1 MAADV
6 PVVAPR
12 PVGLSDAAGTLV
24 PVMEPA
30 LLARRRNGLPSAR
43 AASGPLG
50 RRVLLNPWTW
60 VFVVMTGVYAACLA
74 WQYQL
79 VIQPVA
85 VEGGEVPGLNWQ
97 AVRDSA
103 KLAFPTLAIWV
114 VLLVWLDRFRP
125 QRPLFW
131 WLALGWGGS
140 VSTAASIVLN
150 TWASEQMNIA
160 GGPDPYR
167 GARAAIFVAPF
178 VEEAT
183 KASVLFLIALAYR
196 YRLVSK
202 LSGVVL
208 AALSA
213 AGFAFTENIIYY
225 ARAIVYSSYDIN
237 VGDPEAA
244 LNRLVLMRG
253 YLLAFGHPLFTMMV
267 GIGLV
272 VGVRAHSKVVR
283 VLAPLV
289 GYLAAALLHM
299 LFNTGATFLQS
310 ETQQLLVYFLVVLPL
325 VLSAV
330 VWVVR
335 QLFVE
340 GRRHRDR
347 LADFARFGWL
357 TDADVHVFARQRSR
371 WRAAMIAASRGWR
384 CLAATLRLQRAVT
397 ELVYLR
403 DAQVRGTI
411 DAAGDHR
418 ARELLDE
425 IALLRP
431 QAVDDPRRARVALPD
446 VRGMLRRAREGLR
459 LRRRRTM
466 PELQPF
472 PQATTGAAPVG
483 SPQYSPVDP
492 RWGPPRP

>member
-1 MAADV
+1 MTSEGPA
-6 PVVAPR
+6 
-12 PVGLSDAAGTLV
+12 TLV
-24 PVMEPA
+24 AVTDRE
-30 LLARRRNGLPSAR
+30 LHGRLRNGLPAGR
-43 AASGPLG
+43 PPSGPLG
-50 RRVLLNPWTW
+50 KRVLLNPWTW
-60 VFVVMTGVYAACLA
+60 AFVVFTGLYAACLF
-74 WQYQL
+74 WQYQWI
-79 VIQPVA
+79 VQPVA
-85 VEGGEVPGLNWQ
+85 VEGGEVPGLNWP
-97 AVRDSA
+97 AIRDSA
-103 KLAFPTLAIWV
+103 KLAFPTLAVWI
-114 VLLVWLDRFRP
+114 VLLLWLDRFRP

-140 VSTAASIVLN
+140 VATAASMVLN
-150 TWASEQMNIA
+150 TWAAQQMNIG

-183 KASVLFLIALAYR
+183 KASILFLIAVAYR

-202 LSGVVL
+202 VSGVVL

-244 LNRLVLMRG
+244 VNQLVFLRG
-253 YLLAFGHPLFTMMV
+253 FVLAFGHPLFTMMTGV
-267 GIGLV
+267 GLLV
-272 VGVRAHSKVVR
+272 AVRTHSKVVR

-299 LFNTGATFLQS
+299 LFNTGATFLQDQ
-310 ETQQLLVYFLVVLPL
+310 TQQMLIYFLVVLPL

-340 GRRHRDR
+340 GRRHRER

-357 TDADVHVFARQRSR
+357 TDADVFVFSRLRSR
-371 WRAAMIAASRGWR
+371 WRAALIAASRGWG
-384 CLAATLRLQRAVT
+384 CLVATLRLQRAVT

-403 DAQVRGTI
+403 DAQVRGTV
-411 DAAGDHR
+411 DAAGDAR
-418 ARELLDE
+418 ARELLDA
-425 IALLRP
+425 IAALRP
-431 QAVDDPRRARVALPD
+431 TAVDDPRGRRVRLPD
-446 VRGMLRRAREGLR
+446 VRGQLSRLRGRLS
-459 LRRRRTM
+459 LRRRPSM
-466 PELQPF
+466 PELQPIG
-472 PQATTGAAPVG
+472 PTATGGPPVG

>member
-1 MAADV
+1 MSDPAA
-6 PVVAPR
+6 
-12 PVGLSDAAGTLV
+12 TLV
-24 PVMEPA
+24 AVTDRE
-30 LLARRRNGLPSAR
+30 LHARRRNGLPAGR
-43 AASGPLG
+43 PASGPLG
-50 RRVLLNPWTW
+50 KRVLLNPWTW
-60 VFVVMTGVYAACLA
+60 VFVVLTGLYAACLF

-79 VIQPVA
+79 LVRPVA
-85 VEGGEVPGLNWQ
+85 VEGGEVPGLNWP
-97 AVRDSA
+97 AIRDSA
-103 KLAFPTLAIWV
+103 KLAFPTLAIWI
-114 VLLVWLDRFRP
+114 VLLIWLDRFRP

-140 VSTAASIVLN
+140 VSTAASLLIN
-150 TWASEQMNIA
+150 TWAAEQMNIS

-183 KASVLFLIALAYR
+183 KGSILFLIAVAYR

-244 LNRLVLMRG
+244 LNQLVLLRG
-253 YLLAFGHPLFTMMV
+253 YLLAFGHPLFTMMIGV
-267 GIGLV
+267 GLLV
-272 VGVRAHSKVVR
+272 AVRTHSKVVR

-299 LFNTGATFLQS
+299 LFNTGATFLQDP
-310 ETQQLLVYFLVVLPL
+310 TQQLLIYVLVVLPL

-340 GRRHRDR
+340 ARRHRER

-357 TDADVHVFARQRSR
+357 TDADVHVFSRQRSR
-371 WRAAMIAASRGWR
+371 WRAAMIAASQGWR
-384 CLAATLRLQRAVT
+384 CLVATLRLQRAIT

-403 DAQVRGTI
+403 DAQVRGTV
-411 DAAGDHR
+411 DAAGDLR
-418 ARELLDE
+418 ARELLDV
-425 IALLRP
+425 IAALRP
-431 QAVDDPRRARVALPD
+431 DAVDDPRGRRIHLPD
-446 VRGMLRRAREGLR
+446 VRGGLTRLRDRLR
-459 LRRRRTM
+459 LRRRPAM
-466 PELQPF
+466 PELQPAG
-472 PQATTGAAPVG
+472 PATAGGPPVG

-492 RWGPPRP
+492 RWGPPKP

>member
-1 MAADV
+1 VTDQ
-6 PVVAPR
+6 
-12 PVGLSDAAGTLV
+12 
-24 PVMEPA
+24 A
-30 LLARRRNGLPSAR
+30 LHARRRNGLPTGRPAP
-43 AASGPLG
+43 GPLG

-60 VFVVMTGVYAACLA
+60 GFVLFTGLYAAALF

-79 VIQPVA
+79 LIQPVA
-85 VEGGEVPGLNWQ
+85 VEGGEVPGLNWP

-103 KLAFPTLAIWV
+103 KLAFPTLAIWI

-140 VSTAASIVLN
+140 VSTAASLLIN
-150 TWASEQMNIA
+150 TWAAEQMNIT

-167 GARAAIFVAPF
+167 GARTAIFVAPF

-183 KASVLFLIALAYR
+183 KASILFVIALAYR

-253 YLLAFGHPLFTMMV
+253 YLLAFGHPLFTMMIGV
-267 GIGLV
+267 GLLV
-272 VGVRAHSKVVR
+272 AVRTHSKVVR

-310 ETQQLLVYFLVVLPL
+310 EAQQLLVYFLVIVPL
-325 VLSAV
+325 VLSVV

-335 QLFVE
+335 QVFVE
-340 GRRHRDR
+340 GRRHRER
-347 LADFARFGWL
+347 LADFVRFGWL
-357 TDADVHVFARQRSR
+357 TDADGHVFSRQRSR
-371 WRAAMIAASRGWR
+371 WRAVLIAASRGWR
-384 CLAATLRLQRAVT
+384 CLVATLRLQRSMT

-403 DAQVRGTI
+403 DAQVRGTV

-425 IALLRP
+425 IAALRP
-431 QAVDDPRRARVALPD
+431 QAVADPRGERVTLPD
-446 VRGMLRRAREGLR
+446 LRGRLAHLRERLR
-459 LRRRRTM
+459 LRRPTM
-466 PELQPF
+466 PELQPA
-472 PQATTGAAPVG
+472 PQATTGGAPIG

-492 RWGPPRP
+492 RWGPPKP

>member
-1 MAADV
+1 M
-6 PVVAPR
+6 
-12 PVGLSDAAGTLV
+12 T
-24 PVMEPA
+24 EPA
-30 LLARRRNGLPSAR
+30 LHARRRNGLPTGR

-50 RRVLLNPWTW
+50 RRVLLDPWTW
-60 VFVVMTGVYAACLA
+60 VFVLFTGLYAACLV

-79 VIQPVA
+79 LIRPVP
-85 VEGGEVPGLNWQ
+85 VEGGEVPGLNWP
-97 AVRDSA
+97 AIRDSA
-103 KLAFPTLAIWV
+103 KLAFPTLAIWI

-140 VSTAASIVLN
+140 VATAASLLIN
-150 TWASEQMNIA
+150 TWAAQQMNIT

-167 GARAAIFVAPF
+167 GARTAIFVAPF

-183 KASVLFLIALAYR
+183 KASVLFAIAVAYR

-253 YLLAFGHPLFTMMV
+253 YLLAFGHPLFTMMIGV
-267 GIGLV
+267 GLLV
-272 VGVRAHSKVVR
+272 AVRTHSKVVR

-325 VLSAV
+325 VLTAA

-335 QLFVE
+335 QVFVE
-340 GRRHRDR
+340 GRRHRER
-347 LADFARFGWL
+347 LADFVRFGWL
-357 TDADVHVFARQRSR
+357 TDADAFVFSRQRSR
-371 WRAAMIAASRGWR
+371 WRAALIALSRGWR

-403 DAQVRGTI
+403 DAQVRGTV

-418 ARELLDE
+418 ARELLDA
-425 IALLRP
+425 IAALRP
-431 QAVDDPRRARVALPD
+431 QAVDDPRGERVRLPD
-446 VRGMLRRAREGLR
+446 VRGAVAQLRERVSLW
-459 LRRRRTM
+459 RRPSQ
-466 PELQPF
+466 PELQPV
-472 PQATTGAAPVG
+472 PQATSGGPPVG